1 MHTVLLQMIAEGME
15 IAAIFVRH
23 IKSQESSLQGPSS
36 PQTAGGVVGVQ
47 LVSGMPHLETFAT
60 TPEICKYISGDFQ
73 GAKVQS
79 SKPSTPDGGGGGS
92 GGA

>member
-23 IKSQESSLQGPSS
+23 IKSQAFKALSS

-60 TPEICKYISGDFQ
+60 TPEICK
-73 GAKVQS
+73 
-79 SKPSTPDGGGGGS
+79 
-92 GGA
+92 

>member
-23 IKSQESSLQGPSS
+23 IKSQAFKALLHRK
-36 PQTAGGVVGVQ
+36 Q
-47 LVSGMPHLETFAT
+47 LEVLWEFNWFPGCRIWKHLRR
-60 TPEICKYISGDFQ
+60 PRRSVNISRGISRVPKF
-73 GAKVQS
+73 KVQS
-79 SKPSTPDGGGGGS
+79 LRHQTAGGS